1 MNQYYGV
8 TETGQTRYVA
18 MSVEEVEEYAKK
30 HPEEEITRVEDKW
43 GSVKKSLREYIE
55 PTYTGSGHKVK
66 DATSDKFNIGDRV
79 QFDDGDWKNRTGTI
93 KDIFE
98 NNYGVVCA
106 EVTFDHAFKNY
117 PGGTTMALKSL
128 RKLDESFT
136 RKTLRE
142 SLKDWDRKEFEENS
156 NSYELEMLYESV
168 KTTLSAQ
175 QKNDLA
181 RFVRK
186 AKTAEEVNTYM
197 TGMLAQ
203 NQMSESY
210 AEKDA
215 AKIENILAHSDIL
228 WSWGDDN
235 TIDFAGDYEAEK
247 AAKLLK
253 RFKGSIDFEE
263 NQLIFESLKEEKVY
277 SPRDSISKDFDKKI
291 EDILDDN
298 GIIETVEY
306 GAINDVSPKRALKIK
321 NILDNLGYNCEILDD
336 YDICQILIKE
346 SLTEDVD
353 DDYFGSD
360 YEQNL
365 NRIKDLAY
373 DLEIALNDL
382 DVWVDDVWYDGYD
395 KTITVFVTNGDWKHD
410 HWKLDNFLRE
420 WIDQNNL
427 DADLRTND
435 LESDSDVYDA
445 YHIIRFRSL
454 NEGYV
459 AQKPTRFTNGQVRDF
474 DPYTFIKNIMRSG
487 QSMNSVRDCGQ
498 DQYTIFVNYKDHFG
512 PRGIDNP
519 DTLYTIDIIKEDPS
533 GEQIRELTETDL
545 LWNEVAEVLQD
556 WKEDKCLNE
565 GITPIN
571 EAYSY
576 RKVNK
581 AILKAISDLGGECF
595 ETVDNN
601 SSSYRFEGKVSR
613 RSLINDL
620 ASALQST
627 GYEILS
633 DNSGIEVQDNDN
645 WWQGTNIEIYN
656 DTDNQEKGYSF
667 FIIGIYDLS

>member
-1 MNQYYGV
+1 MDQYYGV

-30 HPEEEITRVEDKW
+30 HPEEEIIRIEDKL
-43 GSVKKSLREYIE
+43 GSIKKSLREYIE
-55 PTYTGSGHKVK
+55 PAYTGSGHKVK
-66 DATSDKFNIGDRV
+66 DATSDKFNIGDIV

-106 EVTFDHAFKNY
+106 EVTFDHAFKNH

-128 RKLDESFT
+128 RKLDESFI

-142 SLKDWDRKEFEENS
+142 SLKDWDKKEFEDNS
-156 NSYELEMLYESV
+156 NSYELEMLYESA

-197 TGMLAQ
+197 TGMMAQ
-203 NQMSESY
+203 
-210 AEKDA
+210 DA
-215 AKIENILAHSDIL
+215 MN
-228 WSWGDDN
+228 
-235 TIDFAGDYEAEK
+235 
-247 AAKLLK
+247 
-253 RFKGSIDFEE
+253 
-263 NQLIFESLKEEKVY
+263 
-277 SPRDSISKDFDKKI
+277 
-291 EDILDDN
+291 
-298 GIIETVEY
+298 
-306 GAINDVSPKRALKIK
+306 
-321 NILDNLGYNCEILDD
+321 
-336 YDICQILIKE
+336 
-346 SLTEDVD
+346 EDVD

-420 WIDQNNL
+420 WIEQNNL
-427 DADLRTND
+427 NAEVRTRD

-445 YHIIRFRSL
+445 YHIIKFRSL

-474 DPYTFIKNIMRSG
+474 DPYTFVKNIMRSG

-533 GEQIRELTETDL
+533 GEQTRELTETDL

-595 ETVDNN
+595 ETIDNN
-601 SSSYRFEGKVSR
+601 SSSYRFKGKVSR

-656 DTDNQEKGYSF
+656 DTDNQEKGFSF

>member
-1 MNQYYGV
+1 MSTKDILNEIENEIFYQFKMQDSKPVYESRPQQLSDRIQLTLRLSSYDSDHLKLGPIKKALSKFGPVKQSTFKHDRLTSGRKEVTFEIGTAEDMNENLTQYYGV
-8 TETGQTRYVA
+8 DKYGQAKFVA
-18 MSVEEVEEYAKK
+18 MSKEQVQKWAED
-30 HPEEEITRVEDKW
+30 HPEDGIVEIEDSSGRKL
-43 GSVKKSLREYIE
+43 SLTESLRLL
-55 PTYTGSGHKVK
+55 
-66 DATSDKFNIGDRV
+66 DKR
-79 QFDDGDWKNRTGTI
+79 
-93 KDIFE
+93 
-98 NNYGVVCA
+98 
-106 EVTFDHAFKNY
+106 
-117 PGGTTMALKSL
+117 
-128 RKLDESFT
+128 
-136 RKTLRE
+136 
-142 SLKDWDRKEFEENS
+142 EFEENS
-156 NSYELEMLYESV
+156 NTYELEMLYESV

-181 RFVRK
+181 RFIRK

-203 NQMSESY
+203 NQMNEGLKIQAYGKTKRIPKSLSNYMHTGKGREMDARFLEAAIEDTMY
-210 AEKDA
+210 DDDGNYLGILDADKICRELNADKDFLYTV
-215 AKIENILAHSDIL
+215 KPFKSTENNVRIIATDYNGNEDI
-228 WSWGDDN
+228 
-235 TIDFAGDYEAEK
+235 I
-247 AAKLLK
+247 
-253 RFKGSIDFEE
+253 SISKEV
-263 NQLIFESLKEEKVY
+263 NESLK
-277 SPRDSISKDFDKKI
+277 
-291 EDILDDN
+291 
-298 GIIETVEY
+298 
-306 GAINDVSPKRALKIK
+306 
-321 NILDNLGYNCEILDD
+321 
-336 YDICQILIKE
+336 
-346 SLTEDVD
+346 EDVD
-353 DDYFGSD
+353 DDYFGRE

-365 NRIKDLAY
+365 NKIKDLAY

-533 GEQIRELTETDL
+533 GEQTRELTETDL

-595 ETVDNN
+595 ETIDNN
-601 SSSYRFEGKVSR
+601 SCSYRFKGKVSR
-613 RSLINDL
+613 KALIADL
-620 ASALQST
+620 SDALKST
-627 GYEILS
+627 GYTILS
-633 DNSGIEVQDNDN
+633 DNSGVEVQDNDN
-645 WWQGTNIEIYN
+645 WWQGTNIEIYS

>member
-8 TETGQTRYVA
+8 TKTGQTRYVA

-30 HPEEEITRVEDKW
+30 HPEEEIIRVEDKW
-43 GSVKKSLREYIE
+43 GSIKKSLREYIE
-55 PTYTGSGHKVK
+55 PAYTGSGHKVK

-93 KDIFE
+93 KDIYE

-106 EVTFDHAFKNY
+106 EITFDHAFKNY

-136 RKTLRE
+136 GKTLRE
-142 SLKDWDRKEFEENS
+142 NLKYWDKKEFEDNS
-156 NSYELEMLYESV
+156 NSYELEMLYESA

-197 TGMLAQ
+197 TGMIAQ
-203 NQMSESY
+203 GQM
-210 AEKDA
+210 
-215 AKIENILAHSDIL
+215 
-228 WSWGDDN
+228 G
-235 TIDFAGDYEAEK
+235 
-247 AAKLLK
+247 
-253 RFKGSIDFEE
+253 
-263 NQLIFESLKEEKVY
+263 ESLKEEKVY
-277 SPRDSISKDFDKKI
+277 SSRDSASKDFDKKI

-346 SLTEDVD
+346 SLTEDAD
-353 DDYFGSD
+353 DDYFGRE

-365 NRIKDLAY
+365 NKIKDLAY

-474 DPYTFIKNIMRSG
+474 DPYTFVKNIMRSG
-487 QSMNSVRDCGQ
+487 QSMNSVRDCGP

-533 GEQIRELTETDL
+533 GEQTRELTETDL

-656 DTDNQEKGYSF
+656 DTDNQEKGFSF